1 VIAINWKD
9 KIFLEALQKGMD
21 LSSVEVLVDEWEQEY
36 SDTPEDLEDL
46 MFELN
51 STSDY

>member
-21 LSSVEVLVDEWEQEY
+21 LSLVEVLVDEWEQEY
-36 SDTPEDLEDL
+36 SDMPEDLDDL
-46 MFELN
+46 ILELN
-51 STSDY
+51 SAVNY